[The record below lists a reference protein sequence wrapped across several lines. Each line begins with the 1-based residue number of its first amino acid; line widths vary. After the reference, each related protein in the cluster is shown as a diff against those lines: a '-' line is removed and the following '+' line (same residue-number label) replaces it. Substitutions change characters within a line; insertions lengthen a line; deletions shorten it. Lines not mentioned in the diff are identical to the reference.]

1 MPTTSSLA
9 TDTAPTCEIV
19 LFHSVL
25 GLRRGVVEWAERLRQ
40 EGHTVHTPDLYAG
53 RVFDDMDSAFQKVE
67 SMGGI
72 PALIERTLEAVAGL
86 PEDVVYA
93 GFSNGGGSAQLLAL
107 TRPGARGALLMH
119 AALPLEAF
127 GMDGWPGDVPVQ
139 VHYAERDPFRDQSA
153 IDSLAA
159 AVRSAGAGFEMWDYP
174 GTGHLFAEPGL
185 ADFDEASAELM
196 FQRVLDFLRRV
207 AEPVRHDAVAT
218 R

>member
-1 MPTTSSLA
+1 MPTTSSPA
-9 TDTAPTCEIV
+9 TGTVPTCEIV

-25 GLRRGVVEWAERLRQ
+25 GLRRGVVEWAERLRR

-53 RVFDDMDSAFQKVE
+53 DVFDDMDAAFQKVE

-72 PALIERTLEAVAGL
+72 PALVERTLAAAAEL

-127 GMDGWPGDVPVQ
+127 GVEGWPADVPVQ
-139 VHYAERDPFRDQSA
+139 VHYAEHDPFRDQSA

-159 AVRSAGAGFEMWDYP
+159 AVGSAGAAFEMWDYP
-174 GTGHLFAEPGL
+174 GNGHLFAEPGL
-185 ADFDEASAELM
+185 ADFDGASAESM
-196 FQRVLDFLRRV
+196 FQRSLDFLRRV
-207 AEPVRHDAVAT
+207 AEPVRHDVVVG